1 MYRLRLPMFHSLLA
15 NIRYLIFRIFII
27 FIHSSLAIIAILK
40 IRNNLLIWT
49 TTWKYL
55 LPPFLISF
63 IICSYS
69 YFFFMHFWIFWIAFL
84 GIFLIVTV
92 WGLYFMIILT
102 FFYNIFSILTLID
115 AFLYVHVL
123 EAVWTDLGMCHC
135 SWINVLLLF

>member
-15 NIRYLIFRIFII
+15 NIRYLILRIFVI
-27 FIHSSLAIIAILK
+27 FIHPSLTIITILK
-40 IRNNLLIWT
+40 IRNNLFIWA
-49 TTWKYL
+49 TTWKYF

-63 IICSYS
+63 IISSYC
-69 YFFFMHFWIFWIAFL
+69 YFLFMYFWIFWISLL

-92 WGLYFMIILT
+92 WGLYFMVIFI
-102 FFYNIFSILTLID
+102 FFFNIFSISALID

-135 SWINVLLLF
+135 FLINVLLLF